1 MKRHQK
7 KFMTKFKVW
16 LGNIVLYFFISL
28 TSFSEVKHDFDVL
41 HYEIY
46 IDLYNGLVQ
55 RNGFYN
61 GYTKIKFVANKD
73 LNEFNIHASNTVL
86 KIDSVVWLYNRLN
99 FQQYSD
105 VLRIIFPRAISQD
118 ETTIVTI
125 YFKRESSVNRGF
137 YFYRSDALTPNLPS
151 DIAYTMTQP
160 SDSRYWFPCHDEPW
174 DKAKVD
180 VIVKVKSNFLVAS
193 NGLLVRDEKINENE
207 RIFHWSSKYPMSTY
221 LICFA
226 TSEYITFSDWYR
238 KVSNPNDSIEIK
250 YYVWRE
256 DSIKAVNAFKNV
268 VDMMKFFSSNFGEYP
283 FEKYGMVAVYPFSYG
298 GMEHQT
304 MTTIHRNWLS
314 GNYEGGIAHELA
326 HQWWGDLVT
335 CETWAEIWL
344 NEGFAS
350 YGDALYTEYK
360 YGFEGFKSKLQT
372 WARAYFSEDSL
383 IRYPIYN
390 PPPGKLFGT
399 AVYFKGAWVLHMLRN
414 LIGDSA
420 FFDVLR
426 EWGRRYA
433 YSTGTT
439 QKFIQV
445 VNDITGDDYNWFF
458 EQWVYDS
465 GYPVLTFEISS
476 IDYDASNLVNLSLR
490 IQQVQKNARIFKF
503 PIEFKFQS
511 QSLDTVL
518 TFWNYTAD
526 TTYTISLNYPET
538 VGSIKVQIDP
548 DEKTLKKILT
558 SVPNEILI
566 QRELEFNLHQNY
578 PNPFNSWTKIS
589 FEVDGKGKIYDCE
602 LKVFDILGKEVAL
615 IYKGKVA
622 PGGYIVYFNAEGIS
636 SGIYFYELRIFDDG
650 KMLYRRSRKMVLL
663 K

>member
-1 MKRHQK
+1 MI
-7 KFMTKFKVW
+7 KFKT
-16 LGNIVLYFFISL
+16 LLANFVLSFLISL
-28 TSFSEVKHDFDVL
+28 ISFSQIKQDFDIL

-46 IDLYNGLVQ
+46 VDLYNGLVQ

-61 GYTKIKFVANKD
+61 GYTKIKFVANKN
-73 LNEFNIHASNTVL
+73 LNELNIHASSTIL
-86 KIDSVVWLYNRLN
+86 KIDSVIWANNRLN
-99 FQQYSD
+99 FQRDSD
-105 VLRIIFPRAISQD
+105 VLKIIFPRTISQS
-118 ETTIVTI
+118 ETTIVAI
-125 YFKRESSVNRGF
+125 YFRRESSINKGF
-137 YFYRSDALTPNLPS
+137 YFYRSDAFSPNLPS
-151 DIAYTMTQP
+151 DIAYTMTEP
-160 SDSRYWFPCHDEPW
+160 SDSRYWFPCYDEPW
-174 DKAKVD
+174 DKATVD
-180 VIVKVKSNFLVAS
+180 VIVKVKGNFLVAS
-193 NGLLVRDEKINENE
+193 NGLLIRDEKINQNE

-226 TSEYITFSDWYR
+226 TSEYITFSYWYR

-268 VDMMKFFSSNFGEYP
+268 VDMMRFFSTKFGEYP

-314 GNYEGGIAHELA
+314 GSYEGGIAHELA

-335 CETWAEIWL
+335 CENWGEIWL

-360 YGFEGFKSKLQT
+360 YGFESFKSKLQS
-372 WARAYFSEDSL
+372 WARSYFSEDSL

-390 PPPGKLFGT
+390 PPASKLFGT

-420 FFDVLR
+420 FFKVLR

-445 VNDITGDDYNWFF
+445 INDITGGDYNWFF
-458 EQWVYDS
+458 DQWVYDS

-476 IDYDASNLVNLSLR
+476 IDYGASNLVNLSLR
-490 IQQVQKNARIFKF
+490 VKQVQKNARIFKL
-503 PIEFKFQS
+503 PIEFKFES
-511 QSLDTVL
+511 QNLDTTL

-526 TTYTISLNYPET
+526 TTYKISLNYAEP

-548 DEKTLKKILT
+548 NEKILKKVISSTL
-558 SVPNEILI
+558 SEVVI
-566 QRELEFNLHQNY
+566 QREFEFNLYQNY
-578 PNPFNSWTKIS
+578 PNPFNASTKIS
-589 FEVDGKGKIYDCE
+589 FEVSGKGKIYDCE
-602 LKVFDILGKEVAL
+602 LKVFDILGREVSI
-615 IYKGKVA
+615 IYDGKVV
-622 PGGYIVYFNAEGIS
+622 PGRYSVYFNAEGLS
-636 SGIYFYELRIFDDG
+636 SGVYFYELRVFENG
-650 KMLYRRSRKMVLL
+650 KLLYRGSRKMILT

>member
-1 MKRHQK
+1 
-7 KFMTKFKVW
+7 MTKFKAL
-16 LGNIVLYFFISL
+16 LGNIVLYFFISF
-28 TSFSEVKHDFDVL
+28 TSFSKVKHDFDVL

-73 LNEFNIHASNTVL
+73 LNEFNIHASSTVL
-86 KIDSVVWLYNRLN
+86 KIDSLVWLYNRLI
-99 FQQYSD
+99 FQRDSD
-105 VLRIIFPRAISQD
+105 ILRIIFPRTISQD
-118 ETTIVTI
+118 ETTTITI
-125 YFKRESSVNRGF
+125 YFKRELSINKGF

-151 DIAYTMTQP
+151 DIAYTMTEP
-160 SDSRYWFPCHDEPW
+160 SDSKYWFPCYDEPW
-174 DKAKVD
+174 DKARVD

-207 RIFHWSSKYPMSTY
+207 KIFHWSSKYPMSTY

-226 TSEYITFSDWYR
+226 TSEYITFSDWYH

-268 VDMMKFFSSNFGEYP
+268 VDMMKFFSSKFGEYP

-326 HQWWGDLVT
+326 HHWWGNLVT
-335 CETWAEIWL
+335 CENWAEIWL

-360 YGFEGFKSKLQT
+360 YGFESFKSKLQT

-414 LIGDSA
+414 LIGDFA
-420 FFDVLR
+420 FFEVLR
-426 EWGRRYA
+426 EWGRRYS

-445 VNDITGDDYNWFF
+445 VNYITGYDYNWFF

-476 IDYDASNLVNLSLR
+476 INYDASNLLNLSLR

-503 PIEFKFQS
+503 PIEFRFQS
-511 QSLDTVL
+511 QSFDTVL

-526 TTYTISLNYPET
+526 TTYIISLNYPEP
-538 VGSIKVQIDP
+538 VGSIEVKIDP
-548 DEKTLKKILT
+548 DEKILKKILAST
-558 SVPNEILI
+558 PNLVVIK
-566 QRELEFNLHQNY
+566 REFEFNLHQNY
-578 PNPFNSWTKIS
+578 PNPFNLGTKIS
-589 FEVDGKGKIYDCE
+589 FEVAGRGKIYDCE
-602 LKVFDILGKEVAL
+602 LSVFDILGKEVAL
-615 IYKGKVA
+615 IYKGKVV
-622 PGGYIVYFNAEGIS
+622 PGRYNVYFNAEGLS
-636 SGIYFYELRIFDDG
+636 SGVYFYELRIFDDG
-650 KMLYRRSRKMVLL
+650 RPLYRKSRKMVLV